1 MLPSYRK
8 RLIRNIPLRWVLVLP
23 FVLLTTGAVSLVGYL
38 SYRNAYQVATR
49 LANQSIEKTGELV
62 NQNLNR
68 HLAMP
73 GFITQTTAYSLQVG
87 HLNQSDLA
95 GLQSHFAKQLNLLP
109 ELGSLAIANE
119 AGDFLAIERLQSES
133 LVIRRFD
140 HQSRD
145 RAFHRYLANAQGENL
160 VLQEV
165 RYNFDPH
172 NDPPGNPWYEEARQA
187 KRGVWRILVSL
198 AQGEQSPMLIAA
210 HFYPFYDA
218 ANNFQGVVAGTIYL
232 TRLGNFLHEIN
243 TFQSGQVLLVEN
255 NGLMIATSTGE
266 IPFDSRPNPV
276 HQQNVAVRPRRL
288 DLSQSQNPLTRALA
302 THFAKT
308 GSFTQINPSQTATFW
323 FNQQRHFVRVTP
335 LQSDL
340 NWFVVVAVA
349 ESEFLGEID
358 DTVART
364 VLLSWLTLFA
374 ATAIGILTARWITKP
389 IFQLSR
395 ASQALAQGA
404 SPQVLSENISIV
416 ELKTLAGC
424 FNQTAAQLHQSF
436 SRIKTA
442 LQESEEKFTTIFRT
456 TPDPIAILTFRGG
469 QILDVNN
476 RATEFCGF
484 TSDEIVGRT
493 ALELGLW
500 ANLEQRDRLIE
511 TLHREGTICNVE
523 VDVQTKTRELKTVL
537 MSAEVCEL
545 NKQACIILVF
555 RDISDRKR
563 AEAAL
568 QDSEERFRE
577 IASTINQI
585 FFVQSATTK
594 QYLYVSPAYE
604 KIWGYPCES
613 IYKYP
618 EVWKDNIHIDD
629 RERVLH
635 NLEQRFEGHQI
646 RHEYRIIRSDATI
659 RWVSTEI
666 NGVYDKAG
674 NLIRFVG
681 ITEDITDRKRG
692 ELALKQALQEIDTHF
707 QESPLAIVQWDRDF
721 HILRWSKQAERL
733 FGWTA
738 AEVNSLPWKV
748 LEIVHTDDRDWV
760 KTTIAELLDGS
771 VHSQAL
777 RNRNYTKDGRVL
789 LCQWYSSA
797 VFDEQGNLVSVLSFG
812 EDVTAREQAEAALS
826 QSEAQMRA
834 ILTAIPDLI
843 FLYTLDGIFL
853 NAIRKNSFLDLI
865 RDPNPVG
872 KHIDELVSR
881 EVADRQQQAVQAVI
895 ATGEPQI
902 YEQEVWMHGRVQY
915 EEVRIVACGDQA
927 VVVIVRDIGDRKLR
941 EIERQIADAAL
952 RESEERLRRAF
963 DDAAIGMAWVSL
975 NGRFLKVSQSLCE
988 IVGYSEEELLSLRFQ
1003 DISHPDDLSFDQE
1016 LAERMFA
1023 GDQRTYQREKR
1034 YIHKQGHTVWI
1045 LVNVSLVKDRNDKP
1059 LYFVSQIQD
1068 ISDRHKLDQIKD
1080 EFISIVS
1087 HELRTPLTA
1096 IRGSLGILDAG
1107 VLDDDPKTAREM
1119 LQVAVNNSD
1128 RLVRLVND
1136 ILDLE
1141 RLESGRIELVTE
1153 TCSVDELLQQALES
1167 VQALALQ
1174 SNITIQVTAPM
1185 ANVTVAPDA
1194 IVQAIVNLVGNAI
1207 KFSPQGSTI
1216 WLKAEISREDAESR
1230 SPLSV
1235 VCFSIQD
1242 QGRGIPAEKLESI
1255 FGRFQQVDVSDSRQR
1270 GGTGLGLAICRSIVQ
1285 QHGGKI
1291 WAESVVGQGSTFY
1304 FTIPLARE
1312 AK

>member
-1 MLPSYRK
+1 MLPSRRK
-8 RLIRNIPLRWVLVLP
+8 QLIRNIPLHWVLVLP

-38 SYRNAYQVATR
+38 SHRNAHQVAVR
-49 LANQSIEKTGELV
+49 LAHQSIEKTGELV

-73 GFITQTTAYSLQVG
+73 RFITQTTAYSLQVA

-109 ELGSLAIANE
+109 ELSSLAIANQ
-119 AGDFLAIERLQSES
+119 AGDFLAVERLQSQS
-133 LVIRRFD
+133 LGIRRFD
-140 HQSRD
+140 HQARD
-145 RAFHRYLANAQGENL
+145 QAFRRYLANAQGENL
-160 VLQEV
+160 VLKEV
-165 RYNFDPH
+165 RYNFNPH
-172 NDPPGNPWYEEARQA
+172 NDPPGNPWYEEVRQA
-187 KRGVWRILVSL
+187 NRGTWRILVSL

-210 HFYPFYDA
+210 YFSPFYDA
-218 ANNFQGVVAGTIYL
+218 TNNFQGVVAGTIYL
-232 TRLGNFLHEIN
+232 TQLSNFLRQIN
-243 TFQSGQVLLVEN
+243 TFKAGQVLLVEK
-255 NGLMIATSTGE
+255 NGLLIATSTGE
-266 IPFDSRPNPV
+266 IPFDSRPRPV
-276 HQQNVAVRPRRL
+276 HLQNVAVRPRRL
-288 DLSQSQNPLTRALA
+288 ELGQSQNPFTRALA
-302 THFAKT
+302 THFAQT
-308 GSFTQINPSQTATFW
+308 NALTQVNPSQTTTFW
-323 FNQQRHFVRVTP
+323 FNQERHFVRITP
-335 LQSDL
+335 LQSHL

-349 ESEFLGEID
+349 ESEFLGEIE

-364 VLLSWLTLFA
+364 ILLSWLTLFT
-374 ATAIGILTARWITKP
+374 ATAIGMLTARWITKP
-389 IFQLSR
+389 IFKLSQ
-395 ASQALAQGA
+395 ASQALAQGE
-404 SPQVLSENISIV
+404 SPQVLSEEIPIA

-442 LQESEEKFTTIFRT
+442 LQQSEEKFTTIFRT
-456 TPDPIAILTFRGG
+456 TPDPIAIITFRGG
-469 QILDVNN
+469 QILDVNK
-476 RATEFCGF
+476 RATEFCGY
-484 TSDEIVGRT
+484 TYDEIVGRT
-493 ALELGLW
+493 AMELGLW
-500 ANLEQRDRLIE
+500 ADLVQRDRLIDI
-511 TLHREGTICNVE
+511 LQREGTLCNVE
-523 VDVQTKTRELKTVL
+523 VEVQTKARESKTVL
-537 MSAEVCEL
+537 MSAEVCDLKE
-545 NKQACIILVF
+545 QACIILVF

-604 KIWGYPCES
+604 KIWGYSCES
-613 IYKYP
+613 IYKHP
-618 EVWKDNIHIDD
+618 EVWKDSIHIDD
-629 RERVLH
+629 LDRVLH
-635 NLEQRFEGHQI
+635 DLDRRFEGEQI

-666 NGVYDKAG
+666 NGVHDEAG

-707 QESPLAIVQWDRDF
+707 QESPLAIVQWDHDF
-721 HILRWSKQAERL
+721 RILRWSKQAEQL

-738 AEVNSLPWKV
+738 AEVNTLPWKV
-748 LEIVHTDDRDWV
+748 LGMVHDDDRDWV

-771 VHSQAL
+771 IHSQTI

-789 LCQWYSSA
+789 LCQWYSTA
-797 VFDEQGNLVSVLSFG
+797 VFDAQGKLVSVLSFG
-812 EDVTAREQAEAALS
+812 EDITAREQAEEALS

-834 ILTAIPDLI
+834 ILAAIPDLI

-865 RDPNPVG
+865 QDPDPVG
-872 KHIDELVSR
+872 KHINELVS
-881 EVADRQQQAVQAVI
+881 EDIAARQQQAVQAVI

-902 YEQEVWMHGRVQY
+902 YEQEVRMHGRAQY
-915 EEVRIVACGDQA
+915 EEVRIVACGDHA

-975 NGRFLKVSQSLCE
+975 NGRFLKVSRSLCD

-1003 DISHPDDLSFDQE
+1003 DISHPDDLGFDQE
-1016 LAERMFA
+1016 LADRMFA

-1034 YIHKQGHTVWI
+1034 YRHKQGHTIWI

-1096 IRGSLGILDAG
+1096 IRGSLGLLDAG
-1107 VLDDDPKTAREM
+1107 VLDDEPQTAKDM
-1119 LQVAVNNSD
+1119 LQVALNNSE

-1141 RLESGRIELVTE
+1141 RLESGRVELMTE
-1153 TCSVDELLQQALES
+1153 LCAVDDLLQQAVES
-1167 VQALALQ
+1167 VQAIALQ
-1174 SNITIQVTAPM
+1174 ANITIQVKSVPAKI
-1185 ANVTVAPDA
+1185 TVAPDA
-1194 IVQAIVNLVGNAI
+1194 IVQAIVNLLGNAI
-1207 KFSPQGSTI
+1207 KFSPQGRTI
-1216 WLKAEISREDAESR
+1216 WLKAEVNREPAA
-1230 SPLSV
+1230 SV
-1235 VCFSIQD
+1235 LFSVQD
-1242 QGRGIPAEKLESI
+1242 QGRGIPAEKLETI

-1270 GGTGLGLAICRSIVQ
+1270 GGTGLGLAICKSIVQ

-1291 WAESVVGQGSTFY
+1291 WAESVMGQGSTFY

-1312 AK
+1312 AE